1 MTTITKVKLS
11 GSTNGRNVLVA
22 ATATAGTLI
31 HTATSTAAE
40 LDEIWLWAVNSSAS
54 DVKLTIEFG
63 GVTAPNDHVEYTV
76 PAEDGLYLIIPGLV
90 LDGGVVMRAFAGSAN
105 VVTVNGYVNRIN
117 QA

>member
-22 ATATAGTLI
+22 AMATAGTLI